1 MAPANEML
9 DPHSGA
15 TPEGFKLAIMLDS
28 QTWAYQLDPDKF
40 GTGVAASKLQRAN
53 TELWRWIAL
62 IGLAVLLF
70 EWWWY
75 HKRTS

>member
-1 MAPANEML
+1 ML

-40 GTGVAASKLQRAN
+40 GTGVAFAQDLTCSLRPIAPPAS
-53 TELWRWIAL
+53 
-62 IGLAVLLF
+62 
-70 EWWWY
+70 
-75 HKRTS
+75 

>member
-15 TPEGFKLAIMLDS
+15 RPEGFKLAIMLDS

-40 GTGVAASKLQRAN
+40 GTGVAFAQDLTCSLRPIAPPAS
-53 TELWRWIAL
+53 
-62 IGLAVLLF
+62 
-70 EWWWY
+70 
-75 HKRTS
+75 